1 MLEIGILSGDSMSE
15 NSEEN
20 KRLVELIRKVRREQ
34 ITEAFDQHLTD
45 YEHKES
51 EEVIENE

>member
-1 MLEIGILSGDSMSE
+1 MSE